1 MLGACICG
9 GNASELDEVWSG
21 AVSSGDGASLS
32 SGLFNVIVGVG
43 SVVSRREQGL
53 FSDVGLS

>member
-9 GNASELDEVWSG
+9 GIASELDEVWSG

-32 SGLFNVIVGVG
+32 GLFNVIVGVG
-43 SVVSRREQGL
+43 SVVFRREQGL